1 MPTEFENI
9 HFFDEL
15 KHISK
20 FFEID
25 KYTCGVFL
33 SRNLLKN
40 SEDNDDA
47 LFFSRANN
55 KIRFGVADG
64 AGGHPRGRDAAF
76 EATKEL
82 LKIDELSCLEKLE
95 KCNQNILDLKVG
107 AKSTVAFAQID
118 GDLLRFYSVGDSEIL
133 YWNAIGR
140 KIYSSIPSSISGFK
154 VAAGILDQEKSLEE
168 PDRNIVFS
176 LLGDEF
182 IRIQSTSSF
191 EFKKGQTVL
200 IGSDGLF
207 DNLSHKNIEKI
218 LAKED
223 FEGSFTSMCEAC
235 IKQDPDSWIKEDDI
249 SFILI
254 RKTKA

>member
-82 LKIDELSCLEKLE
+82 LKIDELSGLEKLE
-95 KCNQNILDLKVG
+95 KCQWDDDI
-107 AKSTVAFAQID
+107 
-118 GDLLRFYSVGDSEIL
+118 R
-133 YWNAIGR
+133 
-140 KIYSSIPSSISGFK
+140 K
-154 VAAGILDQEKSLEE
+154 VANQIKAGNMLSPLLKHGSLKALYKLSDTEKLH
-168 PDRNIVFS
+168 
-176 LLGDEF
+176 G
-182 IRIQSTSSF
+182 
-191 EFKKGQTVL
+191 
-200 IGSDGLF
+200 
-207 DNLSHKNIEKI
+207 
-218 LAKED
+218 
-223 FEGSFTSMCEAC
+223 
-235 IKQDPDSWIKEDDI
+235 
-249 SFILI
+249 
-254 RKTKA
+254 